1 METESINNEFVKA
14 LETEI
19 RREEEDFRDLAND
32 FEFVKELNR
41 ELSIKYQNFMDSFP
55 KAAEID
61 ILISKYKE
69 ELAQNLTP
77 EQKKYVTERLFHLTK
92 FRSALVMIEKGDNS
106 MKPPKYDEVFGN
118 AAA

>member
-1 METESINNEFVKA
+1 MIDKDFVEA

-55 KAAEID
+55 KAAELD
-61 ILISKYKE
+61 LIIEYYKKLVASVPETDKEKHKYFK
-69 ELAQNLTP
+69 
-77 EQKKYVTERLFHLTK
+77 ERLFHLTK

-118 AAA
+118 GIA